1 MLPNQTAFCWAHV
14 DDIAQGH
21 ILAMEKGQIGEIYI
35 IAGEPF
41 PVASAFELA
50 SEITGKRA
58 PMIVPHQVLGLLST
72 LVRPLDGIMPP
83 TYTSE
88 GLRVNAGVTYL
99 GDNTKAR
106 RELGYAPRP
115 FREGWEEILRHEMG
129 LLGM

>member
-1 MLPNQTAFCWAHV
+1 
-14 DDIAQGH
+14 
-21 ILAMEKGQIGEIYI
+21 
-35 IAGEPF
+35 
-41 PVASAFELA
+41 VASAFRLA

-58 PMIVPHQVLGLLST
+58 PRIVPHQVLGLMST
-72 LVRPLDGIMPP
+72 LVRPLDGILSP

-88 GLRVNAGVTYL
+88 GLRVIAGVTYL

-115 FREGWEEILRHEMG
+115 FRAGWEEILRHEMG